1 MAFSTAGFS
10 AGIFERGSKLIQDE
24 IKGAEELVDSS
35 IKMWSEMGLPV
46 WRARKKQRK
55 ELEQVA
61 DFLKGK
67 GFSNDQIYTA
77 MRQGQHKSVADY
89 VKKYETDTKKQFGG
103 TMAAD
108 IISFAPDYK
117 DSGMTMDQVL
127 DGVMGKV
134 SSGMSISDAI
144 ADTTGKD
151 ISGIQA
157 AIMKKRAAAVSSA
170 FGVDPMQYRSL
181 AMDDLE
187 YGEKLGGTITLPGT
201 GATKL
206 TGQAGRYGRFFRLFG
221 NELGFKADYDAVN
234 DKPIYPEE
242 AKQKAGEAMLLATEG
257 NVIVA
262 KLMQEDPT
270 LTVEEAEQK
279 AGKQILER
287 LRSPDTGT
295 GEGEGE
301 DTGEEKVGNA
311 RVGTELSNEE
321 TTKVYELSEQISG
334 KLDNAM
340 GVPKNETERLALL
353 QELIDLYV
361 SFGFPENRA
370 KTMAEFRFGLILD
383 QKSAEIRERNR
394 LEKERNRME
403 NLRSI
408 PNDALSGPAA

>member
-1 MAFSTAGFS
+1 MAFSTAGFG
-10 AGIFERGSKLIQDE
+10 AGIFQRGSKLIQDE
-24 IKGAEELVDSS
+24 IKSAEELVDSS
-35 IKMWSEMGLPV
+35 IKMWSDMGLPV
-46 WRARKKQRK
+46 WRARKKQRS

-61 DFLKGK
+61 EFLKGK

-77 MRQGQHKSVADY
+77 MRQGQHKSVVDY
-89 VKKYETDTKKQFGG
+89 VKKYEGDTKKQFGG

-221 NELGFKADYDAVN
+221 NELGFKAEYDSVTN
-234 DKPIYPEE
+234 SPIYPEE

-279 AGKQILER
+279 AAKQILER
-287 LRSPDTGT
+287 LRNPDTGT
-295 GEGEGE
+295 GEGTG
-301 DTGEEKVGNA
+301 DGTGTGEGDGTENLPGTRTDTTLSDEETEKVNA
-311 RVGTELSNEE
+311 LT
-321 TTKVYELSEQISG
+321 EQISG
-334 KLDNAM
+334 NLSPEM
-340 GVPKNETERLALL
+340 GVPRNNEEGV
-353 QELIDLYV
+353 QMKQQLIDLYT
-361 SFGFPENRA
+361 SFGFTPALA
-370 KTMAEFRFGLILD
+370 KQMAEFQYGLILD
-383 QKSAEIRERNR
+383 RAAAVI
-394 LEKERNRME
+394 KERNKNER
-403 NLRSI
+403 LRNI
-408 PNDALSGPAA
+408 PNDAFTGPAA